1 MLTKYNRF
9 DFDEKAKVYQEHK
22 LTTPEIK
29 ACLEDIKVL
38 GKMDFKKIL
47 KWRIHMIDYKKLQD
61 PNEQE
66 TELKVEEEIP
76 IDPDEVMDEELE
88 EKIKILDSKTK
99 KAKKKKQLKKK
110 QNTLKELN
118 LIWFYLQI
126 HLIFKQRDTFH

>member
-1 MLTKYNRF
+1 
-9 DFDEKAKVYQEHK
+9 
-22 LTTPEIK
+22 
-29 ACLEDIKVL
+29 
-38 GKMDFKKIL
+38 
-47 KWRIHMIDYKKLQD
+47 MIDYKKLQD

-76 IDPDEVMDEELE
+76 RDPDEVMDEELDD
-88 EKIKILDSKTK
+88 KIKILDSKTK
-99 KAKKKKQLKKK
+99 KAKKKQLKKK